1 MLGTAPIPSAAAL
14 ASLACMGNSLLD
26 FVMAL
31 VRDPAAAARYA
42 ADPAGALADAHLP
55 GVTLA
60 DVQSLIPVV
69 TDSLAMATPD
79 FGAVADTANVWT
91 SGAAVAAFDA
101 FGLPNPVP
109 VADPAGPQIT
119 AITADQIPVMPD
131 LPQPGPAPE
140 PVSIDPIVDHPP
152 LDPITQDWSD
162 DAGWQQPND
171 PQAPD
176 HHPVDHPGFDL
187 F

>member
-1 MLGTAPIPSAAAL
+1 
-14 ASLACMGNSLLD
+14 
-26 FVMAL
+26 MAL
-31 VRDPAAAARYA
+31 VRDPQAAARYA
-42 ADPAGALADAHLP
+42 ADPAAALADAHLP
-55 GVTLA
+55 GVTIA

-101 FGLPNPVP
+101 FGLPHPAPIAQAAAPQVAAVTVDHTPDIAGLPYPEPEPVP
-109 VADPAGPQIT
+109 V
-119 AITADQIPVMPD
+119 
-131 LPQPGPAPE
+131 
-140 PVSIDPIVDHPP
+140 DPIVEH
-152 LDPITQDWSD
+152 DPITPGWSD
-162 DAGWQQPND
+162 DGGWQQSND
-171 PQAPD
+171 PQAPE

>member
-1 MLGTAPIPSAAAL
+1 LLGPTPIPPAATL
-14 ASLACMGNSLLD
+14 ASLTPMGNSLLD

-31 VRDPAAAARYA
+31 VRDPQAAARYA

-79 FGAVADTANVWT
+79 FGAVVDTANVWT

-101 FGLPNPVP
+101 FGVP
-109 VADPAGPQIT
+109 HPAPIAQSAASQVTAVTADPT
-119 AITADQIPVMPD
+119 PD
-131 LPQPGPAPE
+131 LPDLPHPEPAPE
-140 PVSIDPIVDHPP
+140 LVLVDPVVGHEPIP
-152 LDPITQDWSD
+152 QDWD
-162 DAGWQQPND
+162 GDAGWQQNLD

>member
-1 MLGTAPIPSAAAL
+1 MLGPTPIPPAATL
-14 ASLACMGNSLLD
+14 ASLTPMGNSLLD

-31 VRDPAAAARYA
+31 VRDPQAGARYA

-79 FGAVADTANVWT
+79 FGSVADTANVWT

-101 FGLPNPVP
+101 FGIPHSAP
-109 VADPAGPQIT
+109 VAPVVEPQFT
-119 AITADQIPVMPD
+119 GATADHTLDVPD
-131 LPQPGPAPE
+131 LPDPGPAPE
-140 PVSIDPIVDHPP
+140 SFVVDPIVEHEPVAH
-152 LDPITQDWSD
+152 DWD
-162 DAGWQQPND
+162 GDAGWQQHHD
-171 PQAPD
+171 PQTPD
-176 HHPVDHPGFDL
+176 HHPVDHPGFDV

>member
-1 MLGTAPIPSAAAL
+1 MLGPAPIPPAAAL

-31 VRDPAAAARYA
+31 VRDPQAAARYA

-79 FGAVADTANVWT
+79 FGAVVDTANVWT

-101 FGLPNPVP
+101 FGIPH
-109 VADPAGPQIT
+109 PAPIAQPAEPQFS
-119 AITADQIPVMPD
+119 AVTADFTPD
-131 LPQPGPAPE
+131 LPDLPDPGPAPE
-140 PVSIDPIVDHPP
+140 PVVVDPIVDHEPVGQNW
-152 LDPITQDWSD
+152 DG
-162 DAGWQQPND
+162 DAGWSQHLD
-171 PQAPD
+171 PQTPD
-176 HHPVDHPGFDL
+176 HHPTDHPGFDL

>member
-1 MLGTAPIPSAAAL
+1 
-14 ASLACMGNSLLD
+14 
-26 FVMAL
+26 
-31 VRDPAAAARYA
+31 
-42 ADPAGALADAHLP
+42 
-55 GVTLA
+55 
-60 DVQSLIPVV
+60 
-69 TDSLAMATPD
+69 MATPD

-109 VADPAGPQIT
+109 IADPAAPQVI
-119 AITADQIPVMPD
+119 AITADHTPGFPD

-140 PVSIDPIVDHPP
+140 PGSVDPIVDHPP
-152 LDPITQDWSD
+152 LETIAQDWSD

-176 HHPVDHPGFDL
+176 HHPVDHPGFAPALGMGADL
-187 F
+187 GLHEPAHTFAKLLVFGFEDHPLHGVCSCASAG